1 MEAIEVAGKTDRRD
15 EILAAAATVI
25 GRIGFERMR
34 LRDVASEAGVSIG
47 LLQHYFETREQLG
60 REAFAAICGARA
72 TRFAEAAV
80 GAGTAWGQ
88 IEQYLRYALAAP
100 NLVERSRVWV
110 ELCAVGSRDKG
121 LRQQAARVLA
131 AWRAPLLAAI
141 ETGAASGD
149 FHPVVSPA
157 AATDAILALVDGAEV
172 RALIEDQSD
181 SVGNRVFETAIVVAR
196 SIVGAA

>member
-88 IEQYLRYALAAP
+88 IEQYLRYALTLWEDSVA
-100 NLVERSRVWV
+100 
-110 ELCAVGSRDKG
+110 SRDKG